1 MRRRLGRHRLDRRE
15 KAVSSNLLS
24 LLKYRG
30 PANNG
35 VGGVVIAGAII
46 ANVGMARGVGLA
58 LLSPFT
64 NAGRNG
70 DSDICRFR
78 EPAGGVVS

>member
-1 MRRRLGRHRLDRRE
+1 MNFLQ
-15 KAVSSNLLS
+15 
-24 LLKYRG
+24 Y

-35 VGGVVIAGAII
+35 VGGVVIAGAVI
-46 ANVGMARGVGLA
+46 ADVGMARGVGLA

-64 NAGRNG
+64 NAGGNG

-78 EPAGGVVS
+78 YPAGGVVS